1 MCAKADAKFDVYEF
15 INEQIITQ
23 LEKGVLPWRKPWKVA
38 IVEGMEYSVPH
49 NYATKRPYTGVN
61 AFLLALT
68 PYRTPMFLTFNQVK
82 EKGGMVKQGAASL
95 PIVFWKPIKP
105 GRRSVKNDK
114 SKDRSDVREDKL
126 VLRYYR
132 VFNIEDT
139 TLPVEIREPKTQPE
153 PVVIEACQRIV
164 DQMPNR
170 PRLVYN
176 DPSRCYYR
184 PALDVVNMAPA
195 QNFKKAED
203 YYSVLFHELVHA
215 TGHSS
220 RLNRAELRE
229 MAPFGSQTYS
239 KEELTAEL
247 GAAYLCGVT
256 GISSVTLDNSTAY
269 INGWLNKLRG
279 DKRFFFE
286 AAQKAQKAA
295 NYIQNLTPTY
305 EAESQ
310 PA

>member
-1 MCAKADAKFDVYEF
+1 MSAQQEEKFDIYEF
-15 INEQIITQ
+15 INQQVINQ
-23 LEKGVLPWRKPWKVA
+23 LEKGALPWRKPWKVA
-38 IVEGMEYSVPH
+38 IVEGQEYTIPH

-68 PYRTPMFLTFNQVK
+68 LHQAPMFLTFKQVQ
-82 EKGGMVKQGAASL
+82 EMGGMVKKGAVSI
-95 PIVFWKPIKP
+95 PIVFWKPIK
-105 GRRSVKNDK
+105 VKTKGGVN
-114 SKDRSDVREDKL
+114 SEEEKL

-139 TLPVEIREPKTQPE
+139 TLPIEIKE
-153 PVVIEACQRIV
+153 PVMPEESVLIDACQQVI
-164 DQMPNR
+164 DKMPNR
-170 PRLVYN
+170 PRLVN
-176 DPSRCYYR
+176 KDLARCYYM
-184 PALDVVNMAPA
+184 PFLDVVNMAPA

-215 TGHSS
+215 TGHRS
-220 RLNRAELRE
+220 RLNRPEIEIIAS
-229 MAPFGSQTYS
+229 FGSQTYS

-256 GISSVTLDNSTAY
+256 GISAMTIGNSSAY

-295 NYIQNLTPTY
+295 NFIQGIIPGND
-305 EAESQ
+305 E
-310 PA
+310 

>member
-1 MCAKADAKFDVYEF
+1 MSTQKAEKFDIYEF
-15 INEQIITQ
+15 INTQVVKQ

-38 IVEGMEYSVPH
+38 IVEGQQYTIPH

-82 EKGGMVKQGAASL
+82 ELGGLVKQGAASL
-95 PIVFWKPIKP
+95 PIVFWKPIK
-105 GRRSVKNDK
+105 VKGEKGKDK
-114 SKDRSDVREDKL
+114 DKL

-139 TLPVEIREPKTQPE
+139 TLPIDIREPEQQQE
-153 PVVIEACQRIV
+153 PVIIDTCQRII
-164 DQMPNR
+164 DGMPNR
-170 PRLVYN
+170 PPMVNN
-176 DPSRCYYR
+176 DPARCYYSPFR
-184 PALDVVNMAPA
+184 DIVNMAPA
-195 QNFKKAED
+195 QNFKKAAD

-220 RLNRAELRE
+220 RLHRAEITE
-229 MAPFGSQTYS
+229 MASFGSQTYS

-256 GISSVTLDNSTAY
+256 GISAMTIDNSTAY
-269 INGWLNKLRG
+269 ISGWLNRLRD

-295 NYIQNLTPTY
+295 NYIQNINVQY
-305 EAESQ
+305 EA
-310 PA
+310 

>member
-1 MCAKADAKFDVYEF
+1 MNAQKEAKFDIYEF
-15 INEQIITQ
+15 INEQVVKQ

-38 IVEGMEYSVPH
+38 IVEGQQYTIPH

-82 EKGGMVKQGAASL
+82 ELGGMVKAGAASL
-95 PIVFWKPIKP
+95 PIVFWKPIK
-105 GRRSVKNDK
+105 VKGEK
-114 SKDRSDVREDKL
+114 GKEEDKL

-139 TLPVEIREPKTQPE
+139 TLPIEIEDPEHQPE
-153 PVVIEACQRIV
+153 PVVIDSCQRIV

-170 PRLVYN
+170 PRLVNN
-176 DPSRCYYR
+176 DPARCYYT
-184 PALDVVNMAPA
+184 PFLDIVNMAPA

-220 RLNRAELRE
+220 RLNRAEITE
-229 MAPFGSQTYS
+229 MASFGSQTYS

-256 GISSVTLDNSTAY
+256 GISAITIDNSTAY

-295 NYIQNLTPTY
+295 NYIQNINPQY
-305 EAESQ
+305 EA
-310 PA
+310 

>member
-1 MCAKADAKFDVYEF
+1 MSAQKEAKFDIYEF
-15 INEQIITQ
+15 INEQVVKQ

-38 IVEGMEYSVPH
+38 IVEGQQYTVPH

-82 EKGGMVKQGAASL
+82 ELGGMVKTGVASL
-95 PIVFWKPIKP
+95 PIVFWKPI
-105 GRRSVKNDK
+105 RVKGEK
-114 SKDRSDVREDKL
+114 GKEEDKL

-139 TLPVEIREPKTQPE
+139 TLPVEIKDPEQKPE
-153 PVVIEACQRIV
+153 PVVIDACQRIV
-164 DQMPNR
+164 DQMPNC
-170 PRLVYN
+170 PHVVSN
-176 DPSRCYYR
+176 DPARCYYT
-184 PALDVVNMAPA
+184 PFLDVVNMAPA

-203 YYSVLFHELVHA
+203 YYSILFHELVHA

-220 RLNRAELRE
+220 RLNRAEISE
-229 MAPFGSQTYS
+229 MASFGSQTYS

-256 GISSVTLDNSTAY
+256 GISAITIDNSSAY
-269 INGWLNKLRG
+269 ISGWLNKLRG

-295 NYIQNLTPTY
+295 NYIQNLNPQY
-305 EAESQ
+305 EA
-310 PA
+310 

>member
-1 MCAKADAKFDVYEF
+1 MNAQTDAKFDIYEF
-15 INEQIITQ
+15 INQQVINQ

-38 IVEGMEYSVPH
+38 VVDGMQYTIPH

-82 EKGGMVKQGAASL
+82 EMGGMVKAGAASL
-95 PIVFWKPIKP
+95 PIVFWKPIK
-105 GRRSVKNDK
+105 VKGEK
-114 SKDRSDVREDKL
+114 GKEEDKL
-126 VLRYYR
+126 ILRYYR
-132 VFNIEDT
+132 VFNVEDT
-139 TLPVEIREPKTQPE
+139 TLPVEVMDPATQPE
-153 PVVIEACQRIV
+153 PVVIDTCQRVV
-164 DQMPNR
+164 DEMPNR
-170 PRLVYN
+170 PRLVHQ
-176 DPSRCYYR
+176 DLARCFYI
-184 PALDVVNMAPA
+184 PALDKVNMAPA
-195 QNFKKAED
+195 QNFKKAEE

-220 RLNRAELRE
+220 RLNRAEITE
-229 MAPFGSQTYS
+229 MAPFGSQIYS

-256 GISSVTLDNSTAY
+256 GISAITLDNSTAY

-279 DKRFFFE
+279 DGSKRFFFE

-305 EAESQ
+305 EA
-310 PA
+310 

>member
-1 MCAKADAKFDVYEF
+1 MSTQKEGKFDIYDF
-15 INEQIITQ
+15 INEQVVKQ

-38 IVEGMEYSVPH
+38 IVEGQQYTVPH

-82 EKGGMVKQGAASL
+82 ELGGMVKTGAASL
-95 PIVFWKPIKP
+95 PIVFWKPIK
-105 GRRSVKNDK
+105 VKGEK
-114 SKDRSDVREDKL
+114 SKEEDKL

-139 TLPVEIREPKTQPE
+139 TLSVEIQEPKPQPE
-153 PVVIEACQRIV
+153 PVVIDACQRII
-164 DQMPNR
+164 DQMPSR
-170 PRLVYN
+170 PRIVNN
-176 DPSRCYYR
+176 DPARCYYT
-184 PALDVVNMAPA
+184 PFLDVVNMAPA

-215 TGHSS
+215 TGHRS
-220 RLNRAELRE
+220 RLNRTEISE
-229 MAPFGSQTYS
+229 MASFGSQTYS

-247 GAAYLCGVT
+247 GAAYLCGIA
-256 GISSVTLDNSTAY
+256 GISAITIENSAAY
-269 INGWLNKLRG
+269 ISGWLNKLRG

-295 NYIQNLTPTY
+295 NYIQNVNPQY
-305 EAESQ
+305 EA
-310 PA
+310 

>member
-1 MCAKADAKFDVYEF
+1 MSAQKEAKFDIYEF
-15 INEQIITQ
+15 INEQVVKQ

-38 IVEGMEYSVPH
+38 IVEGQQYSIPH

-82 EKGGMVKQGAASL
+82 ELGGMVKTGAASL
-95 PIVFWKPIKP
+95 PIVFWKPIK
-105 GRRSVKNDK
+105 VKGEK
-114 SKDRSDVREDKL
+114 GKEEDKL

-139 TLPVEIREPKTQPE
+139 TLPIDIKDPEQQPE
-153 PVVIEACQRIV
+153 PIVIDSCQRIV

-170 PRLVYN
+170 PRVVNN
-176 DPSRCYYR
+176 DPARCYYT
-184 PALDVVNMAPA
+184 PFLDVVNMAPT

-220 RLNRAELRE
+220 RLNRAEITE
-229 MAPFGSQTYS
+229 MASFGSQTYS

-256 GISSVTLDNSTAY
+256 GISAITIDNSTAY

-295 NYIQNLTPTY
+295 NYIQNLNPQY
-305 EAESQ
+305 EA
-310 PA
+310 

>member
-1 MCAKADAKFDVYEF
+1 MNAQKEAKFDIYEF
-15 INEQIITQ
+15 INEQVVKH
-23 LEKGVLPWRKPWKVA
+23 LEQGVLPWRKPWKVA
-38 IVEGMEYSVPH
+38 IVEGQQYTIPH

-68 PYRTPMFLTFNQVK
+68 PYQTPMFLTFNQVK
-82 EKGGMVKQGAASL
+82 ELGGTVKAGAVSL
-95 PIVFWKPIKP
+95 PIVFWKPIQ
-105 GRRSVKNDK
+105 VKGEK
-114 SKDRSDVREDKL
+114 GKDRADVREDRL

-139 TLPVEIREPKTQPE
+139 TLPVEIKDPEQQAE
-153 PVVIEACQRIV
+153 PVVIDSCQRIV

-170 PRLVYN
+170 PRLVNN
-176 DPSRCYYR
+176 DPARCYYT
-184 PALDVVNMAPA
+184 PFMDVVNMVPA
-195 QNFKKAED
+195 QNFKNVED

-220 RLNRAELRE
+220 RLNRAEITE
-229 MAPFGSQTYS
+229 IASFGSQTYS

-256 GISSVTLDNSTAY
+256 GISAITINNSTAY
-269 INGWLNKLRG
+269 ISGWLNKLQG

-295 NYIQNLTPTY
+295 NYIQHINPQY
-305 EAESQ
+305 EA
-310 PA
+310 